1 MAWISDECVS
11 LREVCRRLA
20 CDEKTLRLGIRE
32 IGLFPNRRRGEVYRF
47 DPHDIGALM
56 AWLAKRAFPD
66 RLTAAEIARLPKRWR
81 LPLFGADHGRAPS
94 ATVSRDVVVYGSRKG
109 LRGFVGMTDE
119 QIRRSLLKLGGSW
132 TKLGGVGGVQ

>member
-1 MAWISDECVS
+1 MAWISDECVP
-11 LREVCRRLA
+11 LKEVCRRLA

-32 IGLFPNRRRGEVYRF
+32 IGLFPNRRAGEPYRF
-47 DPHDIGALM
+47 YPEDIGALM
-56 AWLAKRAFPD
+56 EWLAKRAMPA
-66 RLTAAEIARLPKRWR
+66 RLTAEQIARSPKRWR
-81 LPLFGADHGRAPS
+81 LQLFGSEAGRGPS

-119 QIRRSLLKLGGSW
+119 QIRRSLSKLGGSW